1 MKAKELKAKMDRE
14 VEIRKLVA
22 KLDRESSEQQIII
35 NKLFNAVYDTTT
47 SSCTVELTDTEQ
59 EEAEMMQSGFEPAI
73 CFVCKE
79 ELFPHH
85 GEIIFRADGKAHMDC
100 LWKVAVISVYGGLI
114 EPAGEMDKKEECCND
129 RKC

>member
-1 MKAKELKAKMDRE
+1 VPRPTTVK
-14 VEIRKLVA
+14 VYHF
-22 KLDRESSEQQIII
+22 II
-35 NKLFNAVYDTTT
+35 
-47 SSCTVELTDTEQ
+47 ELTDTEQ
-59 EEAEMMQSGFEPAI
+59 EEAEMKQSGFEPAI

-100 LWKVAVISVYGGLI
+100 LWKVAV
-114 EPAGEMDKKEECCND
+114 DKNEECYND